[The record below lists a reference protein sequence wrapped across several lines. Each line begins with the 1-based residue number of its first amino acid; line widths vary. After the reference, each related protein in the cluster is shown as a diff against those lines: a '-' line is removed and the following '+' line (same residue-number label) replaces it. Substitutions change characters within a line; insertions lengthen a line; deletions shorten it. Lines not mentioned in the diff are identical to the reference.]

1 MPFIDRPS
9 FIALLKRLDGAD
21 DADVVAAARDVA
33 RRMKEGGVVWDD
45 LLVRAAP
52 GADSDD
58 APDAA
63 DDATSDAAESL
74 SEADR
79 AAART
84 LLQAILARGDIG
96 EQTQAELRDLQGD
109 LDAGRFGAGDLRYV
123 RALGARLGVKTEPL

>member
-33 RRMKEGGVVWDD
+33 RRMKEDNVAWDD

-52 GADSDD
+52 GSDGDD
-58 APDAA
+58 APNEGDDETNAA
-63 DDATSDAAESL
+63 TAPL

-79 AAART
+79 AAARAAI
-84 LLQAILARGDIG
+84 QAILAQDGVG
-96 EQTQAELRDLQGD
+96 EQAQAELRDLQGD

-123 RALGARLGVKTEPL
+123 RALGARLGIKPNE